1 MPRLSVLLSLSL
13 ATIAQP
19 VIASPLHN
27 SLVQSSAHQ
36 KDKCGPVSQYYN
48 PTPEKWDAAN
58 TDAWL
63 NHWWTIMAQK
73 RTSNSN
79 GFAGAFGEYA
89 IGQPDWSCKDDGNNG
104 NCDVD
109 VCGNPK
115 INSLGNSTQQAFYV
129 LESINQLNGFFEGLD
144 ETFDIAAI
152 VAALDNDDI
161 VQNFWWDEGYWNA
174 LILKEMFNMIGTLFG
189 VAAAGLGSEVLGVA
203 ATLVAGAGGAANIA
217 ISPQDSSDI
226 TNAELGHTMAQ
237 AVSSAKSAFINI
249 NNALMRGDNYQGTG
263 DIRKYLQKG
272 AWVNYPGLSKDAA
285 KNSMVSMLQ
294 SMMINSL
301 WRMQR
306 VFIIGGASCDENQGI
321 GSGPKSNQ
329 GENYI
334 CDDQNRAWYLYYWQD
349 KPGPFSDKAWGW
361 VARPWGSDR
370 MGKSPL
376 WEQEGN
382 SGPFWK
388 NLDPLDA
395 INSSVKSYEA
405 AGNNY
410 NPHTFAS
417 RMGKLFASGSNAFKD
432 GASMEGLWTIP
443 VCDISATV
451 NNYPYAQK
459 EYILQPYGYENRP
472 VWCGPICGG
481 NKNTTA
487 EFYKKANFK
496 GDMKK
501 PFLYS
506 CAENGRTWNWIT
518 GHDSG

>member
-217 ISPQDSSDI
+217 ISPQSVHPHVRFTLCQ
-226 TNAELGHTMAQ
+226 TNDRE
-237 AVSSAKSAFINI
+237 
-249 NNALMRGDNYQGTG
+249 
-263 DIRKYLQKG
+263 KG
-272 AWVNYPGLSKDAA
+272 
-285 KNSMVSMLQ
+285 
-294 SMMINSL
+294 
-301 WRMQR
+301 
-306 VFIIGGASCDENQGI
+306 
-321 GSGPKSNQ
+321 
-329 GENYI
+329 
-334 CDDQNRAWYLYYWQD
+334 
-349 KPGPFSDKAWGW
+349 
-361 VARPWGSDR
+361 
-370 MGKSPL
+370 
-376 WEQEGN
+376 
-382 SGPFWK
+382 
-388 NLDPLDA
+388 
-395 INSSVKSYEA
+395 
-405 AGNNY
+405 
-410 NPHTFAS
+410 
-417 RMGKLFASGSNAFKD
+417 LF
-432 GASMEGLWTIP
+432 
-443 VCDISATV
+443 
-451 NNYPYAQK
+451 
-459 EYILQPYGYENRP
+459 
-472 VWCGPICGG
+472 
-481 NKNTTA
+481 
-487 EFYKKANFK
+487 
-496 GDMKK
+496 
-501 PFLYS
+501 
-506 CAENGRTWNWIT
+506 
-518 GHDSG
+518 